1 MYQII
6 FFDIDG
12 TLRDESYGIPETAKT
27 AIKMC
32 KEKGCYVC
40 LCTGRN
46 IGAIYDDVLELKMN
60 GIIAS
65 GGAYIE
71 FEDKII
77 REKFFE
83 ANKLGEVWQYLK
95 NVNKQ
100 TAFTFETN
108 DTVFMN
114 EEAVNILGRLNE
126 EKFKSLTS
134 EEKEYIRENEKI
146 IYKYNVDKL
155 NNNIHKVNKICLWSD
170 EEIFEEIIG
179 ILSKEKIQLVQCFK
193 FDTRNYYEIIQRD
206 CNKGDAIKE
215 LCKYLSIPIEK
226 TMAFGDGRNDIDMLK
241 KVGTAIG
248 MRNGNNEIFKYVDSI
263 CEEPFN
269 NGIYLELKKRNV
281 I

>member
-1 MYQII
+1 MYPII

-12 TLRDESYGIPETAKT
+12 TLRDESYGIPKTAKT

-46 IGAIYDDVLELKMN
+46 NGAIYDDVLELKMN

-71 FEDKII
+71 FENKII
-77 REKFFE
+77 REKFFP
-83 ANKLGEVWQYLK
+83 ANKLEEVWLYLK
-95 NVNKQ
+95 SVNKQ

-114 EEAVNILGRLNE
+114 EDAVRILKYSNE
-126 EKFKSLTS
+126 EKFKSLTN
-134 EEKEYIRENEKI
+134 EERKYVSENEKI
-146 IYKYNVDKL
+146 IYEDNIDKL
-155 NNNIHKVNKICLWSD
+155 KSNIHKVNKICLWSN
-170 EEIFEEIIG
+170 EEIFEKIHY
-179 ILSKEKIQLVQCFK
+179 ILLEEKIELAQCFK
-193 FDTRNYYEIIQRD
+193 YDTHNYYEIIQKD

-215 LCKYLSIPIEK
+215 ICKYLNIPIEK

-241 KVGTAIG
+241 KAGTAIG
-248 MRNGNNEIFKYVDSI
+248 MKSGSMEIFKYVDSI

-269 NGIYLELKKRNV
+269 NGIYLELKRRNV

>member
-32 KEKGCYVC
+32 KENGYYVC

-46 IGAIYDDVLELKMN
+46 IGAIYDDVLDLRMN

-71 FEDKII
+71 FENKII
-77 REKFFE
+77 REKFFPT
-83 ANKLGEVWQYLK
+83 NKLGEVWQCLK
-95 NVNKQ
+95 IVNKQ
-100 TAFTFETN
+100 IAFTFETN
-108 DTVFMN
+108 DIVFMN
-114 EEAVNILGRLNE
+114 EEAANVLESVNE
-126 EKFKSLTS
+126 EKFKFLIS
-134 EEKEYIRENEKI
+134 EEREYIRENEKI
-146 IYKYNVDKL
+146 IYKYNLDEF
-155 NNNIHKVNKICLWSD
+155 NSNIHKVNKICLWSD
-170 EEIFEEIIG
+170 EGIFEKIID
-179 ILSKEKIQLVQCFK
+179 ILSKEKIQLAQSFN
-193 FDTRNYYEIIQRD
+193 FDTRNYYEIIQRE
-206 CNKGDAIKE
+206 CNKGEAIKE
-215 LCKYLSIPIEK
+215 LCEYLGIPIEE

-241 KVGTAIG
+241 TVGTAIG
-248 MRNGNNEIFKYVDSI
+248 MRNGNKEIFKYVDST

>member
-12 TLRDESYGIPETAKT
+12 TLRDESYGIPDSAKT

-32 KEKGCYVC
+32 KEKGYYVC

-46 IGAIYDDVLELKMN
+46 IGAIHDDVLDLKMN

-65 GGAYIE
+65 GGAHIE
-71 FEDKII
+71 FENKVIK
-77 REKFFE
+77 EKYFQGS
-83 ANKLGEVWQYLK
+83 KLEEVLVYLK
-95 NVNKQ
+95 NESKQ
-100 TAFTFETN
+100 SAFTFETN

-114 EEAVNILGRLNE
+114 EEAVNILESLNE
-126 EKFKSLTS
+126 EKFKFLTS

-146 IYKYNVDKL
+146 ICEHNMDKL
-155 NNNIHKVNKICLWSD
+155 NSNIHKVNKICLWSD
-170 EEIFEEIIG
+170 EEIFEKIIG
-179 ILSKEKIQLVQCFK
+179 ILSKEKIQLAQCFD
-193 FDTRNYYEIIQRD
+193 FDTRKYYEIIQRD
-206 CNKGDAIKE
+206 CSKGDAIKE
-215 LCKYLSIPIEK
+215 LCRYLRIPVEK

-248 MRNGNNEIFKYVDSI
+248 MRNGNKEIFKYVDSI

>member
-1 MYQII
+1 MYRII

-12 TLRDESYGIPETAKT
+12 TLRDESYGIPDSAKT

-32 KEKGCYVC
+32 KEKGYYVC

-46 IGAIYDDVLELKMN
+46 IGAIHDDVLDLKMN

-71 FEDKII
+71 FENKVIK
-77 REKFFE
+77 EKFFQGS
-83 ANKLGEVWQYLK
+83 KLEEVWAYLK
-95 NVNKQ
+95 NENEQ
-100 TAFTFETN
+100 SAFTFETN

-114 EEAVNILGRLNE
+114 EGAVNILESLNE
-126 EKFKSLTS
+126 EKFKFLTS
-134 EEKEYIRENEKI
+134 EEKEYIRENEKV
-146 IYKYNVDKL
+146 IYKYNLDKL
-155 NNNIHKVNKICLWSD
+155 NSNIHKVNKICLWSD
-170 EEIFEEIIG
+170 EEIFEKIMD
-179 ILSKEKIQLVQCFK
+179 ILSKEKIQLAQCFN

-206 CNKGDAIKE
+206 CSKGDAIKE
-215 LCKYLSIPIEK
+215 LCRYLRIPVEK

-248 MRNGNNEIFKYVDSI
+248 MRNGNKEIFKYVDSI

>member
-12 TLRDESYGIPETAKT
+12 TLRDESYGIPNTVKT

-46 IGAIYDDVLELKMN
+46 IGAIYDDVLELKMD

-71 FEDKII
+71 FKNKVI
-77 REKFFE
+77 REKFFSINTLE
-83 ANKLGEVWQYLK
+83 KVLLFLNS
-95 NVNKQ
+95 VNKQ
-100 TAFTFETN
+100 IAFTFETN
-108 DTVFMN
+108 DIVFMN
-114 EEAVNILGRLNE
+114 DEAANILKSLNE
-126 EKFKSLTS
+126 EKFKLLTN
-134 EEKEYIRENEKI
+134 EEKKYVIQNEKI
-146 IYKYNVDKL
+146 IYKNNIEKL
-155 NNNIHKVNKICLWSD
+155 NNNIHKVNKICLWSNN
-170 EEIFEEIIG
+170 EIFQKIIN
-179 ILSKEKIQLVQCFK
+179 IISKEEVELAQSFK
-193 FDTRNYYEIIQRD
+193 FDTRNYYEIIQKD

-215 LCKYLSIPIEK
+215 LCKYINIPIEK

-241 KVGTAIG
+241 SVGTAIG
-248 MRNGNNEIFKYVDSI
+248 MRSGSIEIFKYVDSI
-263 CEEPFN
+263 CEEPIN
-269 NGIYLELKKRNV
+269 DGIYLELKRRNV

>member
-12 TLRDESYGIPETAKT
+12 TLRDESYGIPDSAKT

-32 KEKGCYVC
+32 KEKGYYVC

-46 IGAIYDDVLELKMN
+46 IGAIHDDVLDLKMN

-65 GGAYIE
+65 GGAHIE
-71 FEDKII
+71 FENKII
-77 REKFFE
+77 REKYFPT
-83 ANKLGEVWQYLK
+83 NKLEEVWQYLK
-95 NVNKQ
+95 NANKQ
-100 TAFTFETN
+100 IAFIFETN
-108 DTVFMN
+108 DTVFMS
-114 EEAVNILGRLNE
+114 EEAVNILESLNE
-126 EKFKSLTS
+126 EKFKFLTS

-146 IYKYNVDKL
+146 ICEYNMDKL
-155 NNNIHKVNKICLWSD
+155 NSNIHKVNKICLWSD
-170 EEIFEEIIG
+170 EEIFEKIMG
-179 ILSKEKIQLVQCFK
+179 ILSKGKIQLAQCFD
-193 FDTRNYYEIIQRD
+193 FDTRKYYEIIQRD
-206 CNKGDAIKE
+206 CSKGDAIKE
-215 LCKYLSIPIEK
+215 LCRYLRIPVEK

-248 MRNGNNEIFKYVDSI
+248 MRNGNKEIFKYVDSI

>member
-12 TLRDESYGIPETAKT
+12 TLRDESYGIPDSAKT

-32 KEKGCYVC
+32 KEKGYYVC

-46 IGAIYDDVLELKMN
+46 IGAIHDDVLDLKMN

-65 GGAYIE
+65 GGAHIE
-71 FEDKII
+71 FENKII
-77 REKFFE
+77 REKYFPT
-83 ANKLGEVWQYLK
+83 NKLEEVWQYLK
-95 NVNKQ
+95 NANKQ
-100 TAFTFETN
+100 IAFIFETN
-108 DTVFMN
+108 DTVFMS
-114 EEAVNILGRLNE
+114 EEAVNILESLNE
-126 EKFKSLTS
+126 EKFKFLTS

-146 IYKYNVDKL
+146 ICEYNMDKL
-155 NNNIHKVNKICLWSD
+155 NSNIHKVNKICLWSD
-170 EEIFEEIIG
+170 EEIFEKIMG
-179 ILSKEKIQLVQCFK
+179 ILSKGKIQLAQCFD
-193 FDTRNYYEIIQRD
+193 FDTRKYYEIIQRG
-206 CNKGDAIKE
+206 CSKGDAIKE
-215 LCKYLSIPIEK
+215 LCRYLRIPVEK

-248 MRNGNNEIFKYVDSI
+248 MRNGNKEIFKYVDSI

>member
-27 AIKMC
+27 AIEMC
-32 KEKGCYVC
+32 KENGYYVC

-46 IGAIYDDVLELKMN
+46 IGAIYDDVLDLKMN

-71 FEDKII
+71 FKNKII
-77 REKFFE
+77 REKFFPT
-83 ANKLGEVWQYLK
+83 NKLGEVWQYLK
-95 NVNKQ
+95 IVSKQ

-114 EEAVNILGRLNE
+114 EEAVNVLKSLNE
-126 EKFKSLTS
+126 EKFKLLTS

-146 IYKYNVDKL
+146 ICKYNLDKFDS
-155 NNNIHKVNKICLWSD
+155 NIHKVNKICLWSD
-170 EEIFEEIIG
+170 EGIFEKIID
-179 ILSKEKIQLVQCFK
+179 ILSKEKIQLAQCFN

-215 LCKYLSIPIEK
+215 LCKYLSIPIEE

-248 MRNGNNEIFKYVDSI
+248 MRNGNKEIFKYADSI

>member
-1 MYQII
+1 VYQII

-46 IGAIYDDVLELKMN
+46 IGAIYDDVLDLKMN

-65 GGAYIE
+65 GGAYIK

-77 REKFFE
+77 REKFFPT
-83 ANKLGEVWQYLK
+83 NKLEEVWQYLK

-114 EEAVNILGRLNE
+114 EEAVNILESLNE
-126 EKFKSLTS
+126 EKFKFLTS

-155 NNNIHKVNKICLWSD
+155 NTNIHKVNKICLWSD
-170 EEIFEEIIG
+170 EEIFEEIMD
-179 ILSKEKIQLVQCFK
+179 ILSKEKIQLAQCFK
-193 FDTRNYYEIIQRD
+193 FDTRNYYEIIQND
-206 CNKGDAIKE
+206 CNKGDGIIE
-215 LCKYLSIPIEK
+215 ICKHLNIPIDN
-226 TMAFGDGRNDIDMLK
+226 TLAFGDGRNDIDMLK
-241 KVGTAIG
+241 KAGTAIG
-248 MRNGNNEIFKYVDSI
+248 MRSGSKEIFEYVNSV
-263 CEEPFN
+263 CEEPIN
-269 NGIYLELKKRNV
+269 DGIYLELKRRK
-281 I
+281 II